1 MASKLSERI
10 AALRKERGLTQEQ
23 LGNMVGVSSQAVS
36 KWEKGG
42 TPDVELLPI
51 LSRQLGVT
59 IDALFGMQ
67 GGEQVAVEDAL
78 GRWLRGFPVKDRL
91 DKFCRLVWSSIGY
104 FAPADLVL
112 PDMSYPASCKLN
124 GGDGNTPLFLSQVLG
139 EGGILLDLHADD
151 LSFVTLWPKPEGGW
165 AQWLAPMEEY
175 RKLFGVLAKPGCL
188 ELLGY
193 LYRRSIGWFSPGVAV
208 KDLKMQRETAEEL
221 LAALTER
228 DILSSMEL
236 ELEDGKATVY
246 TVTEPLK
253 LIPFLLL
260 GRVLMQFD
268 SNLMRFGDA
277 APVLEPDEVW
287 AETEKDVPDGTTHRK
302 E

>member
-59 IDALFGMQ
+59 IDALFGME

-139 EGGILLDLHADD
+139 EGGILLDVHADD

-193 LYRRSIGWFSPGVAV
+193 LYRRNIGWFSPGVAV

-277 APVLEPDEVW
+277 LPVLGPDEVW
-287 AETEKDVPDGTTHRK
+287 AETGEHAPDGATHRK